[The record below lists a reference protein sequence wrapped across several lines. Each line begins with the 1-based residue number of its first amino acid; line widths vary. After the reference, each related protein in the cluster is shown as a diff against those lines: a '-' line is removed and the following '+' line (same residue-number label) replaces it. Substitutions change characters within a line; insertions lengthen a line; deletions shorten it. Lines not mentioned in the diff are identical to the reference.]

1 MGNSKN
7 NMRRTLILSGI
18 VLLVAA
24 AGVWYYSKG
33 QKKEEVQQLYTEV
46 MRGKFEVLVTVT
58 GELQA
63 EHSVR
68 IMAPTELRSRNLRF
82 SQIKI
87 QDLIP
92 EGTVVDSGDYVA
104 LLDRSDASNRL
115 KDMLD
120 ELEQYQSNLMKT
132 RLDTTMQLRGL
143 RDQLINLQYAV
154 EEAQITLEQSKY
166 EPPAT
171 IRQAKINL
179 DKAERA
185 LGQAKKNY
193 FLKVKQAE
201 ADMKQAEFNLK
212 KQQRRVQEMENV
224 ISKFEIHAPASGMVI
239 YQKEWGGQ
247 KRKVGSMISPWDL
260 TVATLPDMS
269 SMISKTYV
277 NEIDISKVKKG
288 QKVRIGVDA
297 FPEKKYTG
305 VVYEVANIGEQLPN
319 TDAKVFEVN
328 IKVDGSDPI
337 LRPAMTTSNQII
349 TASYDSVLFIPLEAV
364 FVEDSIPYVF
374 KKSGVKQVVLLGPEN
389 ENEVIVEKGLKEGD
403 RILLNMPENPEKYS
417 LTGEELI
424 PVIKDRIL
432 QKKLRE
438 EKRKREEEMKRIAR
452 KKASKMRM
460 QGKFGK
466 KAPSGSRSRVVIKK
480 EK

>member
-1 MGNSKN
+1 
-7 NMRRTLILSGI
+7 MRRTLILSGLF
-18 VLLVAA
+18 LLVAA
-24 AGVWYYSKG
+24 VALWYYSKG
-33 QKKEEVQQLYTEV
+33 QKKEEVQQLYAEV
-46 MRGKFEVLVTVT
+46 QRGKFEILVTVT

-87 QDLIP
+87 QDLVP

-120 ELEQYQSNLMKT
+120 ELEQYQSALMKT

-143 RDQLINLQYAV
+143 RDQLINLKYAV
-154 EEAQITLEQSKY
+154 EEAQITLDQSKF

-179 DKAERA
+179 DKAQRA
-185 LGQAKKNY
+185 YEQAKQNY
-193 FLKVKQAE
+193 VLKVRQAG
-201 ADMKQAEFNLK
+201 ADMKEAEFNLR
-212 KQQRRVQEMENV
+212 KQKRKVQEMENV

-305 VVYEVANIGEQLPN
+305 EVYEVANIGEQLPN

-349 TASYDSVLFIPLEAV
+349 TASYDSVLYIPLEAV
-364 FVEDSIPYVF
+364 FVEDSVPYVYT
-374 KKSGVKQVVLLGPEN
+374 KSGKKQVVLLGPEN
-389 ENEVIVEKGLKEGD
+389 ENEVIVEKGLREGEKV
-403 RILLNMPENPEKYS
+403 LLNLPENPEKYTLS
-417 LTGEELI
+417 GEELI
-424 PVIKDRIL
+424 PVIKERIR
-432 QKKLRE
+432 QKKLQE
-438 EKRKREEEMKRIAR
+438 EKRKRDEEMKRAAR
-452 KKASKMRM
+452 KKARMMQMRRGA
-460 QGKFGK
+460 GKRPAGK
-466 KAPSGSRSRVVIKK
+466 SPRGNVKK
-480 EK
+480 GK